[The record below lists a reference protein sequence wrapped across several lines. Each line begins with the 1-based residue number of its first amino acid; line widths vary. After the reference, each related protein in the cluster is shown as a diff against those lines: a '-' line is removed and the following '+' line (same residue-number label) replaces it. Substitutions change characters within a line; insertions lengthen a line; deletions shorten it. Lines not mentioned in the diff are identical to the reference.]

1 MAPKGSG
8 GGTDFAAASTPG
20 ILASRERRVS
30 MCTLLL
36 RTSAA
41 AFGLGSFF
49 FDRCR
54 RSRCFRFFGFGLDFG
69 FGVAFQLKI
78 WLVLDSRGITGT
90 HLLQHLVEERRLL
103 RIDLRRWRLLVAEI
117 VIAVARAAADL
128 RRLAVHHRYHVVIH
142 HAFTAHAVVVDIV
155 TQPDF

>member
-20 ILASRERRVS
+20 RPASRERRVS

-49 FDRCR
+49 FDRR
-54 RSRCFRFFGFGLDFG
+54 RCSRCFRFFGFGLDFG

-103 RIDLRRWRLLVAEI
+103 RIDLRRGRVPVCGMRDRLGRGVTG
-117 VIAVARAAADL
+117 L
-128 RRLAVHHRYHVVIH
+128 R
-142 HAFTAHAVVVDIV
+142 
-155 TQPDF
+155 